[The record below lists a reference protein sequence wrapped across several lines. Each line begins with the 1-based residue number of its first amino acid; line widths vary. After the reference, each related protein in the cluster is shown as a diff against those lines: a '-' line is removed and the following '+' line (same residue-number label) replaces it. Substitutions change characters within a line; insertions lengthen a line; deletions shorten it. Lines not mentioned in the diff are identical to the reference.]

1 MKKNNLRKLLSL
13 VCAVMLCI
21 CMMNTYVYAA
31 DLDTP
36 EPGVDIEEYST
47 GGVISY
53 NTIDEDVYIP
63 TSGYY
68 TVTISVNCINGWGGV
83 WVTLV
88 DSSWNTYKVDQNV
101 YSSFQTHVYLTAGTW
116 KLRINAATG
125 TYSYGIYI
133 N

>member
-31 DLDTP
+31 ELDTP

-53 NTIDEDVYIP
+53 DTIYGDVYISTP
-63 TSGYY
+63 GYY
-68 TVTISVNCINGWGGV
+68 TFTISVNCINGSGGV
-83 WVTLV
+83 WVTLM
-88 DSSWNTYKVDQNV
+88 DSGWNNYKVDQAV
-101 YSSFQTHVYLTAGTW
+101 YSSYQTHIYLTAGTW
-116 KLRINAATG
+116 KLKISAATG